1 VWSKCLFANA
11 RLELQMANDVIKR
24 LDEALDRRQLS
35 QDKFQLRK
43 DLKARILG
51 LAAAEQSCYKQASQI
66 VWLKEGNACTRFFH
80 LKAKMEGEGKTS
92 FPV

>member
-1 VWSKCLFANA
+1 LWSKGLFANA

-35 QDKFQLRK
+35 QDEFQLRK

-51 LAAAEQSCYKQASQI
+51 LVA
-66 VWLKEGNACTRFFH
+66 
-80 LKAKMEGEGKTS
+80 ME
-92 FPV
+92 